1 MINELYELSKV
12 LQNEG
17 ITTQRWHRKYQP
29 IPNIRSNAPCVC
41 IKVSAG
47 KVIGIS
53 SVNAELGKILR
64 KYGSNQGSY
73 PCMNLAPLYRIT
85 DDAKKKKIADLC
97 DYPEKIDDACIADM
111 ETWCTE
117 DINNWSKKF
126 QRKYKISMK
135 DTPEKLCSIATQ
147 YEPLKILLDETNFF
161 ADASDL
167 HKELART
174 AWDLL
179 EQKDQTSLALSV
191 LFYQG
196 KKDKSAEDDYGSL
209 SVAFDSVKL
218 IENGT
223 PAVSESFVCEL
234 NECLL
239 YHKKKDKS
247 AEDDSG
253 SLSVAFDSVKPI
265 KNELPAV
272 SESFVCKLNKC
283 LLTEDTDQHA
293 ESIVNLNDAFG
304 IPFQAIEEPMPNVK
318 LAGGFDVT
326 LRTMFKEQRC
336 QTRYGKIENASYP
349 ISPKIRMDLQ
359 AALEWAGSS
368 EQKDTTWINTDKN
381 EVLFAYPSSLPK
393 QPVSFT
399 AFFKQNCDKS
409 IEFSSQAKQFI
420 QELRQTKEI
429 GTDSNAKRITIFVLR
444 KIDKARTKVVYTCQT
459 DPDELEKC
467 SEEWTLG
474 CANLPP
480 FSFGTP
486 KTLYPLDIADVLNR
500 FWKQDGEVAT
510 DKFKPVPRYHGI
522 EILMDSKLSV
532 SADLHRLS
540 ESAMSIGS
548 FFGKLSANNARNQP
562 MQEKAKDMLALMGL
576 FFYRERIG
584 KEKYMESLPY
594 LYGQLL
600 KAADELHAL
609 YCKVVRNGEVPQQF
623 VGGALFQSAAE
634 APIRTLNILSQRI
647 MPYYSWAKSYRLK
660 GIMEADKE
668 IRRAGWLYWICEQT
682 VNKLQNSWTPQTRF
696 SDEEKAQLFIGY
708 LAAFPKE
715 EQSEKN
721 SEEDSTN
728 E

>member
-1 MINELYELSKV
+1 
-12 LQNEG
+12 
-17 ITTQRWHRKYQP
+17 
-29 IPNIRSNAPCVC
+29 
-41 IKVSAG
+41 
-47 KVIGIS
+47 
-53 SVNAELGKILR
+53 
-64 KYGSNQGSY
+64 
-73 PCMNLAPLYRIT
+73 
-85 DDAKKKKIADLC
+85 
-97 DYPEKIDDACIADM
+97 
-111 ETWCTE
+111 
-117 DINNWSKKF
+117 
-126 QRKYKISMK
+126 
-135 DTPEKLCSIATQ
+135 
-147 YEPLKILLDETNFF
+147 
-161 ADASDL
+161 
-167 HKELART
+167 
-174 AWDLL
+174 
-179 EQKDQTSLALSV
+179 
-191 LFYQG
+191 
-196 KKDKSAEDDYGSL
+196 
-209 SVAFDSVKL
+209 
-218 IENGT
+218 
-223 PAVSESFVCEL
+223 
-234 NECLL
+234 
-239 YHKKKDKS
+239 
-247 AEDDSG
+247 
-253 SLSVAFDSVKPI
+253 
-265 KNELPAV
+265 
-272 SESFVCKLNKC
+272 
-283 LLTEDTDQHA
+283 
-293 ESIVNLNDAFG
+293 
-304 IPFQAIEEPMPNVK
+304 MPNVK

-349 ISPKIRMDLQ
+349 ISPQIRMDLQ

-399 AFFKQNCDKS
+399 AIFKQNCDKS
-409 IEFSSQAKQFI
+409 IAFSSQAKQFI
-420 QELRQTKEI
+420 QELKQTKEI

-444 KIDKARTKVVYTCQT
+444 KIDKARTKVVYTRQT
-459 DPDELEKC
+459 DPCELEKC

-480 FSFGTP
+480 FPFGTP

-500 FWKQDGEVAT
+500 FWKQSGEVAT
-510 DKFKPVPRYHGI
+510 DKFKPVPQYHGI

-548 FFGKLSANNARNQP
+548 FFGNLSAKNAWSQP
-562 MQEKAKDMLALMGL
+562 MQKKAKDMLALMGL
-576 FFYRERIG
+576 LFYRERIG

-609 YCKVVRNGEVPQQF
+609 YCKVVRNGEVPPQF
-623 VGGALFQSAAE
+623 VGGTLFQSAAE

-668 IRRAGWLYWICEQT
+668 SWRAGWLYRICEQI
-682 VNKLQNSWTPQTRF
+682 VDKLQNSWAPQTRF

-708 LAAFPKE
+708 LAAFPKK

>member
-17 ITTQRWHRKYQP
+17 ITTQRWHRKYQT

-47 KVIGIS
+47 KVSGIS
-53 SVNAELGKILR
+53 SVDAELGKILR

-73 PCMNLAPLYRIT
+73 PCMNFAPLYRIT
-85 DDAKKKKIADLC
+85 DDTKKKKIADLC
-97 DYPEKIDDACIADM
+97 DHPEKIDDACIADM

-126 QRKYKISMK
+126 QRKYTISMIN
-135 DTPEKLCSIATQ
+135 TPKELHRIATQ

-167 HKELART
+167 HKELERT
-174 AWDLL
+174 AWKMLK
-179 EQKDQTSLALSV
+179 QKDQTSLALSV

-223 PAVSESFVCEL
+223 
-234 NECLL
+234 
-239 YHKKKDKS
+239 
-247 AEDDSG
+247 
-253 SLSVAFDSVKPI
+253 
-265 KNELPAV
+265 PAV

-399 AFFKQNCDKS
+399 AFFKQKCDKS

-474 CANLPP
+474 CANLPR
-480 FSFGTP
+480 FSFGKP

-532 SADLHRLS
+532 SADMHRLS

-548 FFGKLSANNARNQP
+548 FFGYRSAMSIGSFFGNLSANNARNQQ

-708 LAAFPKE
+708 LAEFPKK

>member
-85 DDAKKKKIADLC
+85 DDTKKKIIADLC
-97 DYPEKIDDACIADM
+97 DHPEKIDDAFIADM

-126 QRKYKISMK
+126 QRKYTISMIN
-135 DTPEKLCSIATQ
+135 TPKELCRIATQ

-174 AWDLL
+174 AWKMLK
-179 EQKDQTSLALSV
+179 QKDQTSLALSV

-223 PAVSESFVCEL
+223 PAVSESFVCKL
-234 NECLL
+234 NE
-239 YHKKKDKS
+239 
-247 AEDDSG
+247 
-253 SLSVAFDSVKPI
+253 
-265 KNELPAV
+265 
-272 SESFVCKLNKC
+272 C

-293 ESIVNLNDAFG
+293 ESRVDLNDAFG

-349 ISPKIRMDLQ
+349 ISPKTRMDLQ

-399 AFFKQNCDKS
+399 AIFKQNCDKS

-420 QELRQTKEI
+420 QELKQTKEI

-444 KIDKARTKVVYTCQT
+444 KIDKARTKVVYTRQT
-459 DPDELEKC
+459 DPYELEKC

-480 FSFGTP
+480 FPFKAP

-500 FWKQDGEVAT
+500 FWKQNGEVAT

-532 SADLHRLS
+532 SADMHRLS

-548 FFGKLSANNARNQP
+548 FFGNLSEKDP

-609 YCKVVRNGEVPQQF
+609 YCKVVRNGEVPPQF

-660 GIMEADKE
+660 EIMEADKE
-668 IRRAGWLYWICEQT
+668 SWRAGRMYRICEQT
-682 VNKLQNSWTPQTRF
+682 VNKLQNSWTPKTRF

-708 LAAFPKE
+708 LAEFPKK

>member
-17 ITTQRWHRKYQP
+17 IKTQRWHRKYQP

-97 DYPEKIDDACIADM
+97 DHPEKIDDDCIADM

-117 DINNWSKKF
+117 DTNNWSKKF
-126 QRKYKISMK
+126 QDKYKISMINMPK
-135 DTPEKLCSIATQ
+135 KLCSIATQ

-161 ADASDL
+161 ADFSVL
-167 HKELART
+167 HEELTKTAR
-174 AWDLL
+174 DLL

-218 IENGT
+218 IENET

-239 YHKKKDKS
+239 
-247 AEDDSG
+247 
-253 SLSVAFDSVKPI
+253 
-265 KNELPAV
+265 
-272 SESFVCKLNKC
+272 
-283 LLTEDTDQHA
+283 TEDTDQHA
-293 ESIVNLNDAFG
+293 ESRVDLNDAFG

-349 ISPKIRMDLQ
+349 ISPKTRMDLQ

-399 AFFKQNCDKS
+399 AIFKQNCDKS
-409 IEFSSQAKQFI
+409 IAFSSQAKQFI
-420 QELRQTKEI
+420 QELKQTKEI

-480 FSFGTP
+480 FPFKTP

-500 FWKQDGEVAT
+500 FWKQNGEVAT

-532 SADLHRLS
+532 SADMHRLS

-548 FFGKLSANNARNQP
+548 FFGNLSETDP

-623 VGGALFQSAAE
+623 VGGTLFRSAAE

-660 GIMEADKE
+660 GIMEAGKE
-668 IRRAGWLYWICEQT
+668 SWRAGRLYRICEQT
-682 VNKLQNSWTPQTRF
+682 VNKLQNSWTPKTRF

-708 LAAFPKE
+708 LAEFPNK

>member
-17 ITTQRWHRKYQP
+17 IKTQRWHRKYQP

-97 DYPEKIDDACIADM
+97 DHPEKIDDDCIADM
-111 ETWCTE
+111 KTWCTE
-117 DINNWSKKF
+117 DTKNWSKKF
-126 QRKYKISMK
+126 QDKYKISMINMPK
-135 DTPEKLCSIATQ
+135 KLCSIATQ

-161 ADASDL
+161 ADFSVL
-167 HKELART
+167 HEELEST

-179 EQKDQTSLALSV
+179 DQKDQTSLALSV

-218 IENGT
+218 IENET
-223 PAVSESFVCEL
+223 PAVSESFVCKL

-239 YHKKKDKS
+239 TEDTDQH
-247 AEDDSG
+247 AESDSG

-304 IPFQAIEEPMPNVK
+304 SPFQAIEEPMPNVK

-349 ISPKIRMDLQ
+349 ISPKTRMDLQ

-399 AFFKQNCDKS
+399 AIFKQNCDKS

-420 QELRQTKEI
+420 QELKQTKEI

-480 FSFGTP
+480 FPFKAP

-500 FWKQDGEVAT
+500 FWKQNGEVAT

-532 SADLHRLS
+532 SADMHRLS

-548 FFGKLSANNARNQP
+548 FFGNLSANNDRNQQ

-668 IRRAGWLYWICEQT
+668 SWRAGWLYWICEQT

-708 LAAFPKE
+708 LAEFPKK

>member
-85 DDAKKKKIADLC
+85 DDTKKKIIADLC
-97 DYPEKIDDACIADM
+97 DHPEKIDDAFIADM

-126 QRKYKISMK
+126 QRKYTISMIN
-135 DTPEKLCSIATQ
+135 TPKELCRIATQ

-174 AWDLL
+174 AWKMLK
-179 EQKDQTSLALSV
+179 QKDQTSLALSV

-223 PAVSESFVCEL
+223 PAVSESFVCKL
-234 NECLL
+234 NE
-239 YHKKKDKS
+239 
-247 AEDDSG
+247 
-253 SLSVAFDSVKPI
+253 
-265 KNELPAV
+265 
-272 SESFVCKLNKC
+272 C

-293 ESIVNLNDAFG
+293 ESRVDLNDAFG

-349 ISPKIRMDLQ
+349 ISPKTRMDLQ

-420 QELRQTKEI
+420 QELKQTKEI

-444 KIDKARTKVVYTCQT
+444 KIDKARTKVVYTRQT

-480 FSFGTP
+480 FPFKAP

-500 FWKQDGEVAT
+500 FWKQNGEVAT

-532 SADLHRLS
+532 SADMHRLS

-548 FFGKLSANNARNQP
+548 FFGNLSEKDP

-609 YCKVVRNGEVPQQF
+609 YCKVVRNGEVPPQF

-660 GIMEADKE
+660 EIMEADKE
-668 IRRAGWLYWICEQT
+668 SWRAGRMYRICEQT
-682 VNKLQNSWTPQTRF
+682 VNKLQNSWTPKTRF

-708 LAAFPKE
+708 LAEFPKK

>member
-1 MINELYELSKV
+1 MEL
-12 LQNEG
+12 
-17 ITTQRWHRKYQP
+17 H
-29 IPNIRSNAPCVC
+29 C
-41 IKVSAG
+41 
-47 KVIGIS
+47 
-53 SVNAELGKILR
+53 
-64 KYGSNQGSY
+64 
-73 PCMNLAPLYRIT
+73 
-85 DDAKKKKIADLC
+85 
-97 DYPEKIDDACIADM
+97 
-111 ETWCTE
+111 
-117 DINNWSKKF
+117 
-126 QRKYKISMK
+126 
-135 DTPEKLCSIATQ
+135 IATQ
-147 YEPLKILLDETNFF
+147 YEPLKILLEETNFF
-161 ADASDL
+161 TTASDL
-167 HKELART
+167 HKELERT
-174 AWDLL
+174 AWELL
-179 EQKDQTSLALSV
+179 ERKGQTSLALSV
-191 LFYQG
+191 LFYEG
-196 KKDKSAEDDYGSL
+196 KEDKSAEDDYGSL

-218 IENGT
+218 IESGT
-223 PAVSESFVCEL
+223 PAVSERFVCEL
-234 NECLL
+234 NQ
-239 YHKKKDKS
+239 
-247 AEDDSG
+247 
-253 SLSVAFDSVKPI
+253 
-265 KNELPAV
+265 
-272 SESFVCKLNKC
+272 C
-283 LLTEDTDQHA
+283 LLTANTAQHA
-293 ESIVNLNDAFG
+293 ESRVNLNDAFG

-349 ISPKIRMDLQ
+349 ISPQMRMDLQ

-368 EQKDTTWINTDKN
+368 KQKDTTWINTDKN

-393 QPVSFT
+393 KPVPFT
-399 AFFKQNCDKS
+399 AIFKQTRDKS
-409 IEFSSQAKQFI
+409 IAFSSQAKQFI
-420 QELRQTKEI
+420 QELKQTKEI
-429 GTDSNAKRITIFVLR
+429 GTDSNAKRITIFILR
-444 KIDKARTKVVYTCQT
+444 KIDKARTKVVYTRQT
-459 DPDELEKC
+459 DPYELEKR

-480 FSFGTP
+480 FPFETP

-500 FWKQDGEVAT
+500 FWKQSGEVAT
-510 DKFKPVPRYHGI
+510 DKFKPFPQYHGI

-548 FFGKLSANNARNQP
+548 FFGNLSAKNAWSQP

-576 FFYRERIG
+576 LLYRERIG

-609 YCKVVRNGEVPQQF
+609 YCTVVRNGEVPPQF
-623 VGGALFQSAAE
+623 VGGTLFQSAAE
-634 APIRTLNILSQRI
+634 APIRTLNILGQRI

-668 IRRAGWLYWICEQT
+668 SWRAGWLYRICEQT
-682 VNKLQNSWTPQTRF
+682 MDKLQNSWPPQTRF

-708 LAAFPKE
+708 LAAFPKK

>member
-97 DYPEKIDDACIADM
+97 DHPEKIDDACIADM

-223 PAVSESFVCEL
+223 PAVSERFVSEL

-253 SLSVAFDSVKPI
+253 SFSVAFDSVKPI

-548 FFGKLSANNARNQP
+548 FFGNLSANNARNQP

-647 MPYYSWAKSYRLK
+647 MPYYLWAKSYRLK

>member
-85 DDAKKKKIADLC
+85 DDTKKKIIADLC
-97 DYPEKIDDACIADM
+97 DHPEKIDDAFIADM

-126 QRKYKISMK
+126 QRKYTISMIN
-135 DTPEKLCSIATQ
+135 TPKELCRIATQ

-174 AWDLL
+174 AWKMLK
-179 EQKDQTSLALSV
+179 QKDQTSLALSV

-223 PAVSESFVCEL
+223 PAVSESFVCKL
-234 NECLL
+234 NE
-239 YHKKKDKS
+239 
-247 AEDDSG
+247 
-253 SLSVAFDSVKPI
+253 
-265 KNELPAV
+265 
-272 SESFVCKLNKC
+272 C

-293 ESIVNLNDAFG
+293 ESRVDLNDAFG

-420 QELRQTKEI
+420 QELKQTKEI

-480 FSFGTP
+480 FPFKAP

-500 FWKQDGEVAT
+500 FWKQNGEVAT
-510 DKFKPVPRYHGI
+510 DKFKPVPQYHGI

-532 SADLHRLS
+532 SADMHRLS

-548 FFGKLSANNARNQP
+548 FFGNLSETDP

-668 IRRAGWLYWICEQT
+668 SWRARRLYRICEQT

-708 LAAFPKE
+708 LAEFPKK